1 MAPFSCPPLP
11 PGEGRGEG
19 PGIEMR
25 LAWFTPLPPER
36 SGISAYSAELLPA
49 LAEKYSLD
57 VFTGS
62 ASAAAPSGVEVFD
75 AHDFIWKHQRHPY
88 DLTVYQ
94 LGNATCHDYMWP
106 YLFRFPGLVVLH
118 DGQLHFAR
126 ARLLLQQKRYADYR
140 AELRFNHPDVRA
152 DVADLGITGLLGPL
166 HYFWPMLRTVVE
178 ASRCVAV
185 HSPGLAAEL
194 REEFPKAT
202 IADLRMGVPAGTP
215 GSSQGALR
223 SRHSLPA
230 LPALPEDAVVFAAF
244 GRITP
249 EKRIAQILQALAAI
263 GEAEPPMHLL
273 LVGESASYYDALD
286 EAQSLGVSDQVTL
299 TSFVD
304 DGDLADYLEC
314 ADVCLCLRWPSARET
329 SASWLRCLAAGKA
342 TIVTDLTHTVEVPSL
357 DPRSWKPLYAPQ
369 INEDA
374 TEVRPVE
381 PICVSLDILDE
392 DHSLRLAMRRLAQD
406 DALRAQLGRQARTYW
421 QRHHTLDHMVRDYAS
436 LVERAL
442 EAPPPVGKLP
452 AHLRQ
457 EGIEHVLALTTE
469 GGYAGD
475 PFDRREA

>member
-1 MAPFSCPPLP
+1 
-11 PGEGRGEG
+11 
-19 PGIEMR
+19 MR

-49 LAEKYSLD
+49 LAEKYSID
-57 VFTGS
+57 VFTES
-62 ASAAAPSGVEVFD
+62 ASASALSGVEVFD

-94 LGNATCHDYMWP
+94 LGNATCHDYIWP

-126 ARLLLQQKRYADYR
+126 ARLLLQQKRYSDYR

-152 DVADLGITGLLGPL
+152 DVADLGITGLLGSL

-194 REEFPKAT
+194 REEFPEAA
-202 IADLRMGVPAGTP
+202 IADLKMGVPAGTP
-215 GSSQGALR
+215 GSSPGALR
-223 SRHSLPA
+223 ARHSLPA
-230 LPALPEDAVVFAAF
+230 IPEDAVVFAAF

-249 EKRIAQILQALAAI
+249 EKRISQILRALAAI
-263 GEAEPPMHLL
+263 GEPEPPMHLL
-273 LVGESASYYDALD
+273 LVGESTTYYDALE
-286 EAQSLGVSDQVTL
+286 EARSLEVSDQVTL
-299 TSFVD
+299 TGFVD
-304 DGDLADYLEC
+304 DADLADHLEC
-314 ADVCLCLRWPSARET
+314 ADVCLCLRWPSGREI

-342 TIVTDLTHTVEVPSL
+342 TIVTDLTHTVDVPSL
-357 DPRSWKPLYAPQ
+357 DLRSWKPLYAPQ
-369 INEDA
+369 INEGA

-421 QRHHTLDHMVRDYAS
+421 QRHHTLDHMLGDYES
-436 LVERAL
+436 LIGRAL

-452 AHLRQ
+452 AHLRP
-457 EGIEHVLALTTE
+457 EGIEHALALTTGGGFE
-469 GGYAGD
+469 GN

>member
-1 MAPFSCPPLP
+1 
-11 PGEGRGEG
+11 
-19 PGIEMR
+19 MR
-25 LAWFTPLPPER
+25 LAWFTPLPPQR

-49 LAEKYSLD
+49 LAEKYSID
-57 VFTGS
+57 VFTE
-62 ASAAAPSGVEVFD
+62 ASSVLRPSGVEVFD

-94 LGNATCHDYMWP
+94 LGNATCHDYIWP

-126 ARLLLQQKRYADYR
+126 ARLLLQQKRYSDYR

-152 DVADLGITGLLGPL
+152 DVADLGITGLLGSL

-194 REEFPKAT
+194 REEFPEAA
-202 IADLRMGVPAGTP
+202 IADLKMGVPAGTP
-215 GSSQGALR
+215 GSSPGALR
-223 SRHSLPA
+223 ARCSLPA
-230 LPALPEDAVVFAAF
+230 IPEDAVVFAAF
-244 GRITP
+244 GRVTP
-249 EKRIAQILQALAAI
+249 EKRISQILRALAAI
-263 GEAEPPMHLL
+263 GGAEPPMHLL
-273 LVGESASYYDALD
+273 LVGESATYYDALD

-299 TSFVD
+299 TGFVD

-342 TIVTDLTHTVEVPSL
+342 TIVTDLTHTVDVPSL

-369 INEDA
+369 IHEGA
-374 TEVRPVE
+374 AEVRSVE

-406 DALRAQLGRQARTYW
+406 DALRAQLGRQAGIYW
-421 QRHHTLDHMVRDYAS
+421 QRHHTLDHMVRDYES

-457 EGIEHVLALTTE
+457 EGIEHALALTAE
-469 GGYAGD
+469 CGYDGN
-475 PFDRREA
+475 PFHRRKT